1 MIMTISSGIVVPSNV
16 VALTP
21 PAVPSDVEIDIR
33 NTFDALDRMPAVLA
47 WLRAQRNDAAI
58 AFAKKIAPEL
68 AAGDPLAP
76 DKIVVASS
84 PKVKDWVAA
93 DAEIDT
99 RIKAFTQVA
108 DELRRR
114 ICGFED
120 NQPDAVIAF
129 LERRIQALNDQ
140 LQQDQTLE
148 QVLRDRIDALT
159 RMKTQLEA
167 RPTQTAKA
175 VAAKVKGTAKKTAK
189 KTPRKT
195 AAKKTAKKI

>member
-1 MIMTISSGIVVPSNV
+1 MIMTTSSGIVVPSNV

-21 PAVPSDVEIDIR
+21 SAAPSDAEIDIR
-33 NTFDALDRMPAVLA
+33 STFDALERMPPVLA

-84 PKVKDWVAA
+84 PKVKDWVNA
-93 DAEIDT
+93 DAEIDS

-108 DELRRR
+108 QELGRRVGGFMDE
-114 ICGFED
+114 
-120 NQPDAVIAF
+120 QPDAVIAF

-148 QVLRDRIDALT
+148 RVLRERIDALT
-159 RMKTQLEA
+159 VMKNQVQT
-167 RPTQTAKA
+167 RTAKA
-175 VAAKVKGTAKKTAK
+175 VAAKKVTGTAKKTAK
-189 KTPRKT
+189 RTPGKTS
-195 AAKKTAKKI
+195 AKKTAKKI

>member
-1 MIMTISSGIVVPSNV
+1 MTTSSGIVVPSNV

-21 PAVPSDVEIDIR
+21 AVAPPDDESDISS
-33 NTFDALDRMPAVLA
+33 TFDALAVMPPVLA
-47 WLRAQRNDAAI
+47 WLRAQRDDAAI
-58 AFAKKIAPEL
+58 AFVKKIAPDL

-76 DKIVVASS
+76 DKIVVALS

-93 DAEIDT
+93 NAEIDT

-114 ICGFED
+114 IDGFED
-120 NQPDAVIAF
+120 EQPDAVIAF

-140 LQQDQTLE
+140 LQQDRTLE
-148 QVLRDRIDALT
+148 RVLRDRIDALT
-159 RMKTQLEA
+159 LVKNQLEA
-167 RPTQTAKA
+167 RTTGTAKA
-175 VAAKVKGTAKKTAK
+175 VAARKVKGTAKKTAQ